1 MKNSIHLSGIRHHN
15 LKNLNID
22 IPLNKLAVITGVS
35 GSGKSTLA
43 FDVLYAEGQRRYIE
57 TFSPYARQFFDRMD
71 KPKVDHIDHILP
83 SIAIEQRNTVKTSR
97 STVGTMTEICDYMK
111 VLWPHISSAYC
122 PKCGK
127 KIESTSVHGIWNSLC
142 DKHQKINICFIVF
155 YVVLSSK
162 ISIKETIKYI
172 HSQGYRKCIFNNQ
185 IAALEN
191 IPEDYSESNLYIIQ
205 DRITFSSKYKKR
217 FIDSCEQAYK
227 YGQGTLL
234 ILDEKQIDIKNAIIF
249 SNRLECAKCGIKL
262 PHPIPGLFS
271 YNHPLGACPTCHGF
285 GRTID
290 IDLDLVIPDK
300 TKTLREGAIR
310 PWQTGFSMECQEDMI
325 RLGTIRKIPLDIPFN
340 KLTSTQK
347 RWVIEGEPDY
357 GKDKQHN
364 WQTTWYGINGYF
376 RWLESNT
383 YKMHI
388 RVFLSRYRAYKLCSV
403 CNGTRFVPETLYYK
417 SPYKTVDNST
427 LITLADFYNLEL
439 KDALLFIQNILT
451 EKLSQPVQFALKEIL
466 NRLVFLNKIGLGY
479 LTLNRQTRQLSGG
492 EIERVSLAS
501 CLGNHLVN
509 TLYILDEPSVGL
521 HPRDTERLL
530 EIIKRLRDVG
540 NTIVVVEH
548 EKAII
553 QAADHIIDLGP
564 KAGAEGGKI
573 IYQGTYQR
581 FIATDKTRSNSRT
594 AGYITDRLKI
604 NPHPPIS
611 KPSKFLKIKGATGNN
626 IHNLDIDI
634 PLQKLVCI
642 TGVSGSGKTTLLK
655 RIVFPAI
662 ERILASNNHSLYNF
676 HINDE
681 NPVSVSSVKI
691 PNKLLKKILLIDQS
705 PIGKTPRSNPAIYVD
720 AYDDLRKFFLWKLK
734 ESPLQISSEIQLGD
748 LSYNSSHGQ
757 CPRCKGL
764 GFEEIEMQFLSN
776 VYTRCPVCK
785 GTRFNSKAL
794 ELYIQVRK
802 SIDSK
807 EEITINIADLLNLSI
822 NEVISILECYPN
834 SRYAQKALQKLQIIN
849 ETGLGYVILGQPLN
863 TLSGGECQRLKLAA
877 HIAEAQND
885 NLSDTNLFLFDE
897 PSTGLHFDDI
907 QILLK
912 LFHSIVQSGHSIIII
927 EHNLDIIKSS
937 DWIIDMGPDGGYNGG
952 KVLVQGTLE
961 QIKSC
966 KTSYTGQ
973 FLRNIS

>member
-1 MKNSIHLSGIRHHN
+1 M
-15 LKNLNID
+15 
-22 IPLNKLAVITGVS
+22 
-35 GSGKSTLA
+35 
-43 FDVLYAEGQRRYIE
+43 
-57 TFSPYARQFFDRMD
+57 
-71 KPKVDHIDHILP
+71 
-83 SIAIEQRNTVKTSR
+83 
-97 STVGTMTEICDYMK
+97 
-111 VLWPHISSAYC
+111 
-122 PKCGK
+122 
-127 KIESTSVHGIWNSLC
+127 
-142 DKHQKINICFIVF
+142 
-155 YVVLSSK
+155 
-162 ISIKETIKYI
+162 
-172 HSQGYRKCIFNNQ
+172 
-185 IAALEN
+185 
-191 IPEDYSESNLYIIQ
+191 
-205 DRITFSSKYKKR
+205 
-217 FIDSCEQAYK
+217 
-227 YGQGTLL
+227 
-234 ILDEKQIDIKNAIIF
+234 
-249 SNRLECAKCGIKL
+249 
-262 PHPIPGLFS
+262 
-271 YNHPLGACPTCHGF
+271 
-285 GRTID
+285 
-290 IDLDLVIPDK
+290 
-300 TKTLREGAIR
+300 
-310 PWQTGFSMECQEDMI
+310 
-325 RLGTIRKIPLDIPFN
+325 
-340 KLTSTQK
+340 
-347 RWVIEGEPDY
+347 
-357 GKDKQHN
+357 
-364 WQTTWYGINGYF
+364 
-376 RWLESNT
+376 
-383 YKMHI
+383 
-388 RVFLSRYRAYKLCSV
+388 
-403 CNGTRFVPETLYYK
+403 
-417 SPYKTVDNST
+417 
-427 LITLADFYNLEL
+427 
-439 KDALLFIQNILT
+439 
-451 EKLSQPVQFALKEIL
+451 
-466 NRLVFLNKIGLGY
+466 
-479 LTLNRQTRQLSGG
+479 
-492 EIERVSLAS
+492 AS

-581 FIATDKTRSNSRT
+581 FIATDKTRFNSRT

-604 NPHPPIS
+604 NPYPPIS
-611 KPSKFLKIKGATGNN
+611 GPSKFLKIKGATGNN

-734 ESPLQISSEIQLGD
+734 ESPLQTSSEIQLGD

-834 SRYAQKALQKLQIIN
+834 SRYAQKTLQKLQIIN
-849 ETGLGYVILGQPLN
+849 EIGLGYIILGQPLN